1 MEYKIKE
8 PKPPRKCVI
17 IHDGIEQEFYIDET
31 DGYLYALRRTRFKT
45 LPRKTVTVTKDDILY
60 FIK

>member
-8 PKPPRKCVI
+8 PKPPRKCAI

-31 DGYLYALRRTRFKT
+31 DG
-45 LPRKTVTVTKDDILY
+45 
-60 FIK
+60 